1 MIHNYIIRWKS
12 VYTICTYSYILYLFL
27 WGEAN
32 RFHYHYMFS
41 FYTFMVLLYML
52 LLYIYILLFT
62 SWLFIIILYN
72 YIVIHIVFICALIYT
87 LRYINDRPYRHP
99 RRGRPYRI
107 EDRLWSFFS
116 SRGLCW
122 RTVALNPGWF
132 DSFEMEFCR
141 QGSQG

>member
-1 MIHNYIIRWKS
+1 MKISIYHMYIFI
-12 VYTICTYSYILYLFL
+12 YSLFIFMGRGEPISLSLYVFILYIY
-27 WGEAN
+27 GVII
-32 RFHYHYMFS
+32 Y
-41 FYTFMVLLYML
+41 VVI
-52 LLYIYILLFT
+52 IYILLFT